1 MPRDSTRFHRLPSA
15 DIIQQVYYA
24 DTTTDPASPFE
35 SVETTTAA
43 RHVHNHLWSTSEPG
57 VPVLYALHV
66 NGSASGSGWHTT
78 DVPYQLNHTSEAPL
92 ITAATDCYG
101 MWATFVPDNEA
112 ASAEQRRQTC
122 LRAHPGWMNS
132 MRPHIEGRRL
142 CDLFLVGSHDTGS
155 YRYGFNARLNE
166 TRVSKYTL
174 TQDDDV
180 HTQLLLGVRYLDIRV
195 GSYRTK
201 SSGRSGEHKITRIS
215 FITVTKLLPQVVTTS
230 TTTSTGTAAASSG

>member
-1 MPRDSTRFHRLPSA
+1 MPPDSTHFRRLPSA

-24 DTTTDPASPFE
+24 DAPSSPFE
-35 SVETTTAA
+35 SVETATAATTTATT
-43 RHVHNHLWSTSEPG
+43 RPVHPHLWSTSVPG
-57 VPVLYALHV
+57 VPVLYALHI

-78 DVPYQLNHTSEAPL
+78 DVPYPLNHTSEAPL
-92 ITAATDCYG
+92 ITAATGCYG
-101 MWATFVPDNEA
+101 MWATFVPDDA
-112 ASAEQRRQTC
+112 AAAAAAPAGPRRQSC
-122 LRAHPGWMNS
+122 LRAHPRWMGG

-142 CDLFLVGSHDTGS
+142 GDLFLVGSHDTGS
-155 YRYGFNARLNE
+155 YRYGFDARLNE

-201 SSGRSGEHKITRIS
+201 SAGGRAGEPR
-215 FITVTKLLPQVVTTS
+215 Q
-230 TTTSTGTAAASSG
+230 